1 MRRALFVLLILL
13 GLFLQGCQLFKG
25 GYPKEVVI
33 KVTSFPS
40 GKHFWGFY
48 SNSEKHISVEDGI
61 TPARYE
67 IELKSKTDIV
77 SAFFCK
83 EDPGGWQ
90 LKVEIYVDGEL
101 EKESSV
107 DEEDACIDLSYSEI
121 ID

>member
-1 MRRALFVLLILL
+1 MRRASVAILVLLVF
-13 GLFLQGCQLFKG
+13 FLQGCQLLKG
-25 GYPKEVVI
+25 GYPKQVVI

-40 GKHFWGFY
+40 GKHFWGY
-48 SNSEKHISVEDGI
+48 YANTEKHISVESDV

-77 SAFFCK
+77 TTLFCK

-101 EKESSV
+101 KKENSV
-107 DEEDACIDLSYSEI
+107 DEEDACIDLTYS
-121 ID
+121 DMVD